1 LTFIASQPNIPKSMS
16 SPSPL
21 VGRPISHYH
30 IIEMLGGGGM
40 GVVYKAED
48 TELGRF
54 VALKFLPE
62 DVAQEP
68 QALERFRREARA
80 ASALNHPNICTIHE
94 IGKHSGQSF
103 IVMEF
108 LDGLTLKHRI
118 GGKPMEIET
127 VLDLGIQIADALEAA
142 HSKGIV
148 HRDIKPANI
157 FVTNRGQAKILD
169 FGLAKVTLK
178 PESVALTAPTIES
191 DERLTSPGSALGT
204 VAYMSPEQARGKEL
218 DARTDL
224 FSFGA
229 VLYEMC
235 TGTLPFRGDTSAL
248 IFSAILERCPVAP
261 VRLNPDVPAELE
273 RIINKALEKDPNLR
287 SQSAAEMR
295 ADLQRLRRDTQ
306 TGKSPAAPPLVPHW
320 ARGPKRIFTAIAVVA
335 GIGFAGWFYIAH
347 QTHALGTTD
356 TVVVA
361 DFSNSTGDPVFDD
374 TLKQALLIQLSQSPF
389 LNVLSEQKIGH
400 MLSLM
405 GRSPGD
411 RLTSDLAR
419 EVCQRTQSKAVLA
432 GSIASLGSEYVIGL
446 RAFDC
451 ESGEAVAQEQGTA
464 IGKEA
469 VLKTLDAVATTT
481 RKKLG
486 ESLASIEKFDTPLEQ
501 ITTPSLE
508 ALKMCSVAF
517 RTMNTKSQ
525 PEAIPF
531 FQHALELDPNFA
543 AAYVGLGATY
553 RNMGESGLATQYIR
567 KAYQLP
573 RDRLSPRER
582 FYITAHYYDTVTGEL
597 EKAEQTYKLWTQDF
611 PRDHGGHVNLG
622 YVYSVLGEND
632 KSLAEELQTT
642 RVNPDLGIA
651 WSNLIQTYAYL
662 NRLNDA
668 KKAYEQAV
676 SRNLDG
682 DSAHLNRYGVAF
694 LEGDLMERQRQL
706 AWGTGKGGI
715 EDFFFSYESDTH
727 AYFGRLTQAR
737 ATTEK
742 AVDSAHRNGENET
755 AAQWQLN
762 GALREAEFG
771 NSDRARQ
778 QVASA
783 QALASAR
790 DIKILAAL
798 ALARSGD
805 SVKAQ
810 KMADQLEKEN
820 PVNTMILNYW
830 LPSIRASTELHRQ
843 NPSKAVEVL
852 EVSRGYDLASPNP
865 ATEFGSFLYPAYL
878 RGEAFLQLHRA
889 GDATAEFQKF
899 LDHRGMVASCPLG
912 VLAHLQLGRAYAL
925 RGDTAKARAAYQD
938 FLTLWKEADPDIPI
952 LKQAKAEYAKLQ

>member
-1 LTFIASQPNIPKSMS
+1 MATPSQP
-16 SPSPL
+16 
-21 VGRPISHYH
+21 VGQTVSHYR
-30 IIEMLGGGGM
+30 ILRKIGGGGM
-40 GVVYKAED
+40 GVVYEAED
-48 TELGRF
+48 LKLGRH
-54 VALKFLPE
+54 VALKFLP
-62 DVAQEP
+62 DDLANDA
-68 QALERFRREARA
+68 QALSRFQREAKA
-80 ASALNHPNICTIHE
+80 ASSLNHANICTVYE
-94 IGKHSGQSF
+94 IDESDGRTF
-103 IVMEF
+103 IAME
-108 LDGLTLKHRI
+108 LLEGETLRHMI
-118 GGKPMEIET
+118 AGKPLEIEM
-127 VLDLGIQIADALEAA
+127 VLDLGIQIADALDAA
-142 HSKGIV
+142 HSKGII

-157 FVTNRGQAKILD
+157 FVTSRGQAKILD
-169 FGLAKVTLK
+169 FGLAKVTAK

-248 IFSAILERCPVAP
+248 IFNAILERSPVAP

-273 RIINKALEKDPNLR
+273 RIINKALEKDRNLR

-295 ADLQRLRRDTQ
+295 ADLQRLTRDTQ
-306 TGKSPAAPPLVPHW
+306 TGKSPAAPPLVPRW
-320 ARGPKRIFTAIAVVA
+320 VRRRKWVFTVIAVVA
-335 GIGFAGWFYIAH
+335 GIGFAVWFYRAH

-361 DFSNSTGDPVFDD
+361 DFANSTGDPVFDD

-389 LNVLSEQKIGH
+389 LNVLSEQKVGH

-432 GSIASLGSEYVIGL
+432 GSIASLGSAYVIGL

-469 VLKTLDAVATTT
+469 VLKTLDAVATKI
-481 RKKLG
+481 REKLG
-486 ESLASIEKFDTPLEQ
+486 ESLASVEKFDTPLEQ

-525 PEAIPF
+525 AEAIPF
-531 FQHALELDPNFA
+531 FQRALELDPNFA

-553 RNMGESGLATQYIR
+553 SNMGESGLATQYIR
-567 KAYQLP
+567 KAYELP
-573 RDRLSPRER
+573 HDRLSPRER
-582 FYITAHYYDTVTGEL
+582 FYITAHYYDTVTGEFD
-597 EKAEQTYKLWTQDF
+597 KAGQTYKLWAQDY
-611 PRDHGGHVNLG
+611 PRDYGAHVNLG
-622 YVYSVLGEND
+622 VVYSILGEND
-632 KSLAEELQTT
+632 KALAEELETT

-676 SRNLDG
+676 SRKLDG
-682 DSAHLNRYGVAF
+682 DSAHVNRYGVAF
-694 LEGDLMERQRQL
+694 LEGDPAEMQHQL
-706 AWGTGKGGI
+706 AWGTGRAGI

-727 AYFGRLTQAR
+727 AYYGRLAQAR
-737 ATTEK
+737 VTTEK
-742 AVDSAHRNGENET
+742 AVDSAHRNGEKET

-805 SVKAQ
+805 SVQAQ

-820 PVNTMILNYW
+820 PVNAMILNYW

-865 ATEFGSFLYPAYL
+865 STGFGSFLYPAYL
-878 RGEAFLQLHRA
+878 RGEAFLELHRG
-889 GDATAEFQKF
+889 GDAAMEFQKF
-899 LDHRGMVASCPLG
+899 LDHRAVVANCPLG
-912 VLAHLQLGRAYAL
+912 ALAHLQLGRAYAMA
-925 RGDTAKARAAYQD
+925 GDTAKAKAAYKD
-938 FLTLWKEADPDIPI
+938 FLTLWKDADPDIPI